1 MLPELPPLPE
11 GYERR
16 MPRYQEEAALILA
29 GTDRAE
35 RPAQLS
41 PETAEA
47 WDAMRL
53 AALNEGVEL
62 LLVSAFR
69 SYSYQEEILRRKLER
84 GIPWEEIL
92 KVSAFPGFSEH
103 HTGRAID
110 IGSPSAPDLEEEFDR
125 TAEFRWLM
133 GHASAFGF
141 KLSYPRDNPCGII
154 YEPWHWARLSS
165 SS

>member
-1 MLPELPPLPE
+1 M
-11 GYERR
+11 
-16 MPRYQEEAALILA
+16 ILA
-29 GTDRAE
+29 GTDRAGH
-35 RPAQLS
+35 PAQLS
-41 PETAEA
+41 SGTAEA
-47 WDAMRL
+47 WHAMRL
-53 AALNEGVEL
+53 AASREGIAL

-69 SYSYQEEILRRKLER
+69 SYSHQEGILRRKLAR

-125 TAEFRWLM
+125 TAEFGWLTR
-133 GHASAFGF
+133 HASAFGF
-141 KLSYPRDNPCGII
+141 KMSYPRNNPCGII

-165 SS
+165 